1 MSELKKDPMREALDA
16 AAQKTA
22 IKNQSIIEDPFKK
35 GARIISAKQLDVDRF
50 ATYSSKTYGKLGFDP
65 FKDNNKVYN
74 ANTHWSEDIGR
85 ATRGMFQL
93 AGVGFQDTFG
103 FGLTAEKDNWKDFDS
118 VMKNYSS
125 TRGGYTQF
133 WSNTQLS
140 SGYTIGILGAIAAE
154 EIGLAL
160 TTGGLGN
167 LSTAGLVGV
176 QATKAFD
183 RLGQLTK
190 GSKILEKIGS
200 LGHVDEAAKF
210 FSLKGLGQNALKL
223 GKKLNPVSES
233 MDFLQNVS
241 KLDDLNA
248 WQKLAV
254 GAGSVARDARK
265 IYMTHSESK
274 LEAEL
279 AKNEFVNKKILEAKY
294 NSPDGQ
300 LSDKDV
306 ENIRIDGQNVYNST
320 YTGNLGLI
328 YATNAITFDN
338 MFKSMRYSNK
348 MFSIPGKMTTALGKD
363 GIVVKAVKDFSIKGA
378 YKTGKKAVTDFVS
391 KEGIKNTGRYVKA
404 NYKVAGANLIKKG
417 LSNSMEGVQ
426 ELGQD
431 VVSNSV
437 QSYYGRNHSGKQ
449 IRGGML
455 NYLYEDV
462 GNSLKGTMNQEGLT
476 TFGSGFF
483 MGTIASPFGGSI
495 GYLQKQ
501 LVGGGAKAKMQYL
514 FDRENYVKKQ
524 KTKYK
529 ESLAKAQQ
537 LTEVFNAQLGAYLEH
552 TSSPLVQQTELQEEI
567 LGAAQEGDKKKF
579 EDKKHD
585 SLQKGIKTMLKNSSE
600 GMFTDF
606 LEQMVE
612 KYTPEQMNQAM
623 GRTDITE
630 NNIAEYK
637 TKLQNKVETVKSLRR
652 VYDDINEKIVD
663 PVRQSDIDRLDDS
676 DPEQRKQKLE
686 LIIYKKAVANLKDEL
701 LFNNGKITNKAQ
713 RMLALEK
720 QLNKET
726 GLSSTEVQA
735 FISKEGLTNEI
746 QILQTQV
753 EANKSLKLTGQEA
766 ENAKLAE
773 QKLEK
778 LTNYQKA
785 LTAIDKLESSE
796 DPSMDESEDAYSDL
810 FEAYHEYRS
819 LDPMHGFMESE
830 EVKRAISR
838 KSFDAVVD
846 YLDLSNESQ
855 ALQGVVNTLLDP
867 TSAKMWTDRNAEMLT
882 DLDKNKEKHIANQ
895 LFAFQQK
902 AESSEMLTELQEW
915 GVFFDLN
922 ELDDLVEKGIMP
934 SAIYNIENN
943 KPATKEEYQRAQD
956 IISQFYKRL
965 TGKKI
970 TQDKS
975 GGSKRSLRYKEDNR
989 TVKGLLRQYG
999 IKLGKEIDLSDPVQL
1014 ERMLRRLKSSTF
1026 LTQIDKELLDKVSD
1040 SMPTIMFVDNA
1051 EFPISV
1057 NEDGVFVIDV
1067 RYAGSDYKNVSVNF
1081 ETLVLS
1087 ALTQAKLND
1096 NLEENE
1102 DLKTE
1107 VENLMQQAKDA
1118 FGKKYPNLD
1127 MDKISM
1133 FSSAAEFLSESL
1145 NNTAFQSFLGG
1156 VTDTVSGNKE
1166 SLWKSL
1172 MAKIMQAFNKTFEKS
1187 VLQRAVSLSNMALDP
1202 SITDNIDEKADETVV
1217 EEEEEQLEPVSSV
1230 EKNGYK
1236 LMEVV
1241 PGTWQVTGNGEVKA
1255 FDTKQEAEEYFNEKS
1270 KPPKQKVKQT
1280 VKEKV
1285 KRTIEVGNTEFL
1297 ENANDRPDLFG
1308 DFLHPEI
1315 VSSNNLAVAEWTQK
1329 LVDLGKEL
1337 DDARITN
1344 WVYGNVRAQVD
1355 GRLVID
1361 VTAEVPVFVKK
1372 ALKNKKANPKVAQLQ
1387 KEIGELDAKIQK
1399 LSAQKK
1405 TATPKG
1411 KTSGINT
1418 NATRNDVEALKK
1430 IYDSS
1435 YQTPV
1440 RSTFNYEARQELEAE
1455 AKKNKPLFGKV
1466 KVVTREEV
1474 EKRGFENY
1482 IKAVQSTTDTTNTSE
1497 LNYTVADGLS
1507 GWSIKNKST
1516 NATKDIV
1523 NTDSHPDYRH
1533 EYGGKRNQ
1541 NWAEFDEGY
1550 TNQGKR
1556 VVNIKVPVRTDEDT
1570 NRPSVY
1576 FSFTLELPE
1585 GVTAESVANPI
1596 IEKLKQFNGKAST
1609 KELTPIVVQQA
1620 TKILKDGVTN
1630 KNTVTLAQ
1638 MPVVEDAVNT
1648 EKVMGKA
1655 VYIPMSVYEA
1665 AYANDTSN
1673 NTQNGQPLAQ
1683 IIARGGYAV
1692 RELDDLLPD
1701 WKERVYAINNPGQSQ
1716 TEENVNEDIDREIN
1730 ATLKQR
1736 NTLQDQ
1742 LNAEDQDIIEEG
1754 EETVQQGTKQVKFL
1768 MYKSTGTGSTA
1779 LSLGEWVPLLAIGT
1793 HPDGREWFVKAY
1805 HQGVDPKF
1813 NKYGSSVFADI
1824 DKDLKAEEANLFTGI
1839 RSTQE
1844 IEEEV
1849 ETEIEVEIDAPE
1861 EDVVDEVQTEEQ
1873 DLIEEE
1879 TKLKTE
1885 INQKRELLKRVNEQ
1899 IASSRKIQ
1907 IRKRMQLDAQK
1918 SKLLLDLKDLQA
1930 EYDAKFGDEA
1940 TIAPTAT
1947 TVTEIP
1953 VEEEVNMDN
1962 TLVITERTPFASL
1975 PGELQ
1980 DRLVDQYRMDVAA
1993 NSVGAIRNQ
2002 YKKEIKELEA
2012 LNRAIAQAPEEEVD
2026 ALDEQFGQVF
2036 DALVA
2041 AVGPGFNIRLNEQS
2055 KIEIGTV
2062 KTNTEASEAEIEVI
2076 QKKMANDMSFLR
2088 TIIEYNK
2095 AQEPEEFVPAPAP
2108 QATVELTEEEVAAL
2122 NASEIERGK
2131 QLKQQRLDQQKEEA
2145 RARSRARKQAIVP
2158 ITSMEREQVSELLK
2172 KVLKDDFD
2180 ILTAADLTYL
2190 VDNLLND
2197 SKTFRFKIPDVIAY
2211 VSKKKMKLEQDSQI
2225 QVVNETFA
2233 DELEGLEPK
2242 ERAKAALG
2250 YQKDIFE
2257 ELSENSTAYN
2267 YNLLFTYVKSKEPIK
2282 VSYNGKKYSFTLTPM
2297 ELKAL
2302 ALYNKDLFSRPLKTK
2317 EDEAQFLININQ
2329 VMENVKF
2336 QANNYK
2342 KNLKFTGTPQ
2352 EIEDQAIKLFFEL
2365 MNKGILLPS
2374 VVNAVNYAFYNS
2386 KTKLTIARSNALS
2399 GSIYTLEERQSTAKK
2414 KQPKNKLAQDKSI
2427 VNDYVYEGINTES
2440 AGVDVNSELWQDALI
2455 ASWLARPENRVHPDF
2470 ITKNIAR
2477 GKSEIKFYK
2486 SFLSNK
2492 SQWKTADGV
2501 GDAASGDF
2509 ANDLKNADIY
2519 IQEAVLR
2526 IFNTYSSISEMI
2538 TSIAERI
2545 KENKNFE
2552 SGEYESE
2559 DDFRNFIGTE
2569 GAEEAFANLEEYNN
2583 SLEFKITTGQLDLAS
2598 TSYESLTPAQQLLF
2612 NQAVEDGFYSNDAE
2626 VANDAANQEIELP
2639 ESFDKPLDSFDEA
2652 LQELKAKETA
2662 VDKKEVELMEELRK
2676 MGDAYP
2682 FVPFLIKQIEAI
2694 ENDKNLNLFLAAY
2707 RITNTDLFNPFK
2719 PKQKAFLNDKLME
2732 RLSKGA
2738 FIGQSVLID
2747 ASPMQIFSYNIAD
2760 KTVDLVDIS
2769 TGEVQTL
2776 PMEQLFKSTDVFEEG
2791 QEYTKLNLDTVVNDQ
2806 EIAYI
2811 KEAYQD
2817 IFNNFTASVAEFEKL
2832 ENADLNSQVLEQLTK
2847 CK

>member
-1 MSELKKDPMREALDA
+1 MLKMAVSDVN
-16 AAQKTA
+16 
-22 IKNQSIIEDPFKK
+22 IKNQKVIENPFNEQST
-35 GARIISAKQLDVDRF
+35 IISAKQLDVDRF

-65 FKDNNKVYN
+65 FKDNNKNYN
-74 ANTHWSEDIGR
+74 AKTHWSEDVGR
-85 ATRGMFQL
+85 AMTGMFKL

-103 FGLTAEKDNWKDFDS
+103 FGLTAGSDS
-118 VMKNYSS
+118 SKNFENVMKNYSS

-133 WSNTQLS
+133 WANTALS
-140 SGYTIGILGAIAAE
+140 SGYTVGIIGAIAAE

-167 LSTAGLVGV
+167 IGTSGLVGI
-176 QATKAFD
+176 QATRAFNNLGKAT
-183 RLGQLTK
+183 RSAEYIERIQQA
-190 GSKILEKIGS
+190 
-200 LGHVDEAAKF
+200 GHVDEAAKF
-210 FSLKGLGQNALKL
+210 FSMKGLGQNLGKL
-223 GKKLNPVSES
+223 GQKLNPVGEIA
-233 MDFLQNVS
+233 DFARKS
-241 KLDDLNA
+241 KLDEFSEFNSL
-248 WQKLAV
+248 QKVSL
-254 GAGSVARDARK
+254 GAGAIARDARK
-265 IYMTHSESK
+265 LYMTHSESK
-274 LEAEL
+274 LEADL
-279 AKNEFVNKKILEAKY
+279 AKSDFIEKQIQKARLS
-294 NSPDGQ
+294 SPTGELDQNAINQIQTDGA
-300 LSDKDV
+300 
-306 ENIRIDGQNVYNST
+306 NVYNST
-320 YTGNLGLI
+320 YMGNLGLI

-363 GIVVKAVKDFSIKGA
+363 GLVVKAVKGFSGKRA
-378 YKTGKKAVTDFVS
+378 LAAGKKAIVDFSVKDS
-391 KEGIKNTGRYVKA
+391 AKNLTRYIGK

-437 QSYYGRNHSGKQ
+437 QSYYGRNHAGQ
-449 IRGGML
+449 QVRGGFLENMWQAASDMSFS
-455 NYLYEDV
+455 DV
-462 GNSLKGTMNQEGLT
+462 GDAIGGTMNEEGLS

-483 MGTIASPFGGSI
+483 MGTLAAPFGGGI
-495 GYLQKQ
+495 GLLQKQ
-501 LVGGGAKAKMQYL
+501 IVGGGARNKAQYL
-514 FDRENYVKKQ
+514 FNRQEFIKKQ
-524 KTKYK
+524 KTEYK
-529 ESLAKAQQ
+529 KSLAKAKE
-537 LTEVFNAQLGAYLEH
+537 LTANFNAQLGSFLDH
-552 TSSPLVQQTELQEEI
+552 TSNPLVTQSEFQEQI
-567 LGAAQEGDKKKF
+567 LDAAQKGDKKVF

-585 SLQKGIKTMLKNSSE
+585 SFQQGLKSMLKNNSE

-606 LEQMVE
+606 LEHMVD
-612 KYTPEQMNQAM
+612 KFTPEQMNQAM
-623 GRTDITE
+623 GRNDITAD
-630 NNIAEYK
+630 NVASYK
-637 TKLQNKVETVKSLRR
+637 TKLQTKVATIKSLRKQ
-652 VYDDINEKIVD
+652 YDQINEQVVPPI
-663 PVRQSDIDRLDDS
+663 RQSDIDRLDES
-676 DPEQRKQKLE
+676 DPEQRKQKLD
-686 LIIYKKAVANLKDEL
+686 LIIYKKAWENLKDEL
-701 LFNNGKITNKAQ
+701 LFNKGKITNKAQ
-713 RMLALEK
+713 RLIELEK
-720 QLNKET
+720 ELSKES
-726 GLSSTEVQA
+726 GLSATEVQS
-735 FISKEGLTNEI
+735 FISKKGLNTEI

-753 EANKSLKLTGQEA
+753 EANKNLNLKGEDA
-766 ENAKLAE
+766 KNAKIAE
-773 QKLEK
+773 FKLEA
-778 LTNYQKA
+778 LQNYQTA
-785 LTAIDKLESSE
+785 LTAVEKAESA
-796 DPSMDESEDAYSDL
+796 DETSADEIEDAYSDL

-819 LDPMHGFMESE
+819 INPEYGMFYGKEESE

-838 KSFDAVVD
+838 KSFDSIVD
-846 YLDLSNESQ
+846 YLDLNTESQ
-855 ALQGVVNTLLDP
+855 ALQDVVNTLVDP
-867 TSAKMWTDRNAEMLT
+867 TSAKMWVDRNAEMMT

-895 LFAFQQK
+895 LYAFQEK
-902 AESSEMLTELQEW
+902 AASSEMLTQLQEA
-915 GVFFDLN
+915 GIFFDLN
-922 ELDDLVEKGIMP
+922 ELDDLVGKGIMP
-934 SAIYNIENN
+934 SEIYNIESN
-943 KPATKEEYQRAQD
+943 KAGSKEEYQKAQE
-956 IISQFYKRL
+956 IISQFYKKL
-965 TGKKI
+965 TGKTI

-975 GGSKRSLRYKEDNR
+975 GGSKRSLRYKEDKR

-1014 ERMLRRLKSSTF
+1014 ERMLRKLKSSTF
-1026 LTQIDKELLDKVSD
+1026 LTQIDKALLDKVSD

-1067 RYAGSDYKNVSVNF
+1067 RYAGSDYKNVAVNF

-1145 NNTAFQSFLGG
+1145 NNTAFQSFLGN

-1166 SLWKSL
+1166 SLWKTL

-1202 SITDNIDEKADETVV
+1202 SITDNIDEKVDDVVLSDEIEKLQKETEKLKEDKKAVQNDKNKDLDEQSGIGDPQTKREKRISVLNTLIKLNEFKINELKSKREDSAVV
-1217 EEEEEQLEPVSSV
+1217 EEEELEPVSSV

-1236 LMEVV
+1236 LMEVL

-1255 FDTKQEAEEYFNEKS
+1255 FDTKQEAEDYFNEKS

-1297 ENANDRPDLFG
+1297 ENANERPDLFG
-1308 DFLHPEI
+1308 DFLHPEV
-1315 VSSNNLAVAEWTQK
+1315 VSSDRLAVAEWTQK
-1329 LVDLGKEL
+1329 IIDLGKEL

-1387 KEIGELDAKIQK
+1387 KEIGDLDAKIQQ

-1405 TATPKG
+1405 TPTAKE
-1411 KTSGINT
+1411 KASSINT
-1418 NATRNDVEALKK
+1418 NATRNDVEALRK

-1455 AKKNKPLFGKV
+1455 AKKNKSVFGKL

-1482 IKAVQSTTDTTNTSE
+1482 VKAVQSTSDTSNTTE

-1507 GWSIKNKST
+1507 GWSIKNRST

-1523 NTDSHPDYRH
+1523 NTDSHPDYRQ
-1533 EYGGKRNQ
+1533 EYTGKRNQ

-1620 TKILKDGVTN
+1620 TEILKAGPTN
-1630 KNTVTLAQ
+1630 KKTVTLAQ
-1638 MPVVEDAVNT
+1638 MPVLETAVNT

-1655 VYIPMSVYEA
+1655 IHIPMSVYEE
-1665 AYANDTSN
+1665 AYANDKANKGT
-1673 NTQNGQPLAQ
+1673 QPLVQ
-1683 IIARGGYAV
+1683 LLARGGYTV
-1692 RELDDLLPD
+1692 KELDDLLPD
-1701 WKERVYAINNPGQSQ
+1701 WKEKVYAINNPEQSQ
-1716 TEENVNEDIDREIN
+1716 EKETVDKEIE
-1730 ATLKQR
+1730 ATLKER
-1736 NTLQDQ
+1736 NALQDQ
-1742 LNAEDQDIIEEG
+1742 LNAEEQDIIEEG
-1754 EETVQQGTKQVKFL
+1754 EETVQQGTKKVKFL
-1768 MYKSTGTGSTA
+1768 MYKSTGKGSTA
-1779 LSLGEWVPLLAIGT
+1779 LSAGEWVPLLAIGI
-1793 HPDGREWFVKAY
+1793 HPSGNEWFVKAMY
-1805 HQGVDPKF
+1805 EGQDPKF

-1839 RSTQE
+1839 RSSQE

-1873 DLIEEE
+1873 DLIDAE

-1899 IASSRKIQ
+1899 IASTRKIQ
-1907 IRKRMQLDAQK
+1907 LRKRMQLDAQK
-1918 SKLLLDLKDLQA
+1918 SKLLFELKDLQE

-1940 TIAPTAT
+1940 AIVPTAT
-1947 TVTEIP
+1947 IVTETP

-1975 PGELQ
+1975 PEELQ
-1980 DRLVDQYRMDVAA
+1980 DRLLEQYRMDVAA
-1993 NSVGAIRNQ
+1993 NSVGAIRAK
-2002 YKKEIKELEA
+2002 YKKEIKQLET
-2012 LNRAIAQAPEEEVD
+2012 LNRAISQAPEEEVD

-2041 AVGPGFNIRLNEQS
+2041 AVGPGFNIRLNEQA

-2076 QKKMANDMSFLR
+2076 QKKMANDISFLR

-2095 AQEPEEFVPAPAP
+2095 SQEPEEFVPAPAP

-2158 ITSMEREQVSELLK
+2158 ITSMEREQIAELLQ
-2172 KVLKDDFD
+2172 KVLKSDYD

-2197 SKTFRFKIPDVIAY
+2197 SKTFRFRISDALAF
-2211 VSKKKMKLEQDSQI
+2211 VSKKKMQLEQDSQI
-2225 QVVNETFA
+2225 EVVNEAFA
-2233 DELEGLEPK
+2233 DELENLEPDA
-2242 ERAKAALG
+2242 RAEAVLG

-2257 ELSENSTAYN
+2257 ELSDNSTVYN
-2267 YNLLFTYVKSKEPIK
+2267 YDFLSKFAKSKEPIG
-2282 VSYNGKKYSFTLTPM
+2282 VSYDGSKFTFTLRPVD
-2297 ELKAL
+2297 LKAL
-2302 ALYNKDLFSRPLKTK
+2302 ALYNKDLFKKPLSTK
-2317 EDEAQFLININQ
+2317 EDEQALLINIHKILEKAKA
-2329 VMENVKF
+2329 VAKD
-2336 QANNYK
+2336 YK

-2352 EIEDQAIKLFFEL
+2352 EIEDKAVELFFDL
-2365 MNKGILLPS
+2365 MKKGILLPA
-2374 VVNAVNYAFYNS
+2374 VVTAVNQAFYNS
-2386 KTKLTIARSNALS
+2386 GAKLTIVRSNALS
-2399 GSIYTLEERQSTAKK
+2399 GSMYTLEERESLANRFNT
-2414 KQPKNKLAQDKSI
+2414 AQDSESI
-2427 VNDYVYEGINTES
+2427 E
-2440 AGVDVNSELWQDALI
+2440 
-2455 ASWLARPENRVHPDF
+2455 F
-2470 ITKNIAR
+2470 
-2477 GKSEIKFYK
+2477 
-2486 SFLSNK
+2486 
-2492 SQWKTADGV
+2492 
-2501 GDAASGDF
+2501 
-2509 ANDLKNADIY
+2509 
-2519 IQEAVLR
+2519 
-2526 IFNTYSSISEMI
+2526 
-2538 TSIAERI
+2538 
-2545 KENKNFE
+2545 
-2552 SGEYESE
+2552 ESE

-2569 GAEEAFANLEEYNN
+2569 GAEEAFANLEGFNN
-2583 SLEFKITTGQLDLAS
+2583 SFEFKIITGQLDLAS
-2598 TSYESLTPAQQLLF
+2598 TTYDSLTPGQKLLYD
-2612 NQAVEDGFYSNDAE
+2612 QAEAEGLYDGTNAE
-2626 VANDAANQEIELP
+2626 IANDAANQEIEIP

-2652 LQELKAKETA
+2652 VQELKAKETA
-2662 VDKKEVELMEELRK
+2662 VDKKEAELTEELRR
-2676 MGDAYP
+2676 MGDTFP
-2682 FVPFLIKQIEAI
+2682 FVASLISQIEAI
-2694 ENDKNLNLFLAAY
+2694 ENDKNLKLFLAAF
-2707 RITNTDLFNPFK
+2707 RIINSELFNPFK
-2719 PKQKAFLNDKLME
+2719 QPQKNYVNDRLMN
-2732 RLSKGA
+2732 RLRTGA
-2738 FIGQSVLID
+2738 FVGQSVLID
-2747 ASPMQIFSYNIAD
+2747 DIPMQIFSYNMAD

-2832 ENADLNSQVLEQLTK
+2832 ENANLNSQVLEQLTK